1 MQKEAFSFDES
12 MFLDIDV
19 LETISEIAADLFE
32 IEESAIM
39 DIGILPVKNPDQMLT
54 EFHMPIVS
62 DIMAFSEV

>member
-12 MFLDIDV
+12 MYLDVDV
-19 LETISEIAADLFE
+19 LETISEIASNLFE

-39 DIGILPVKNPDQMLT
+39 EIGILPVKNPDQMLA

-62 DIMAFSEV
+62 DIMAFSVV